1 MVLNWTPEV
10 IVEIFA
16 SIIIFVAALLTY
28 FEPRTKKIR
37 SLFFVRM
44 GMISLVLFFVLD
56 LLGNLFLST
65 ILIRLYPIML
75 FPTTIFFII
84 GINYMI
90 KESFNSIL
98 LIIAFGAGVLLCYL
112 AFQPDAVAFE
122 FRWGYIDINPVGMFE
137 VMEDFLS
144 FFLFIPV
151 FYWGLKT
158 WINAPF
164 SIKKEALIFFIGIIM
179 VAPISL
185 GILIFYYWDP
195 VFIIYS
201 DITMS
206 IGVFIIC
213 IAIFMEPKIL
223 YILPFS
229 VFRIFVKDRNG
240 YPLFDHDWSES
251 GINEPIFTGFINAVQ
266 LMSDEVMNIGGLLS
280 IDLTEG
286 ILILNESEY
295 IIVGLVASK
304 SSKLLRD
311 SLIGFS
317 KDFQIKFK
325 RELKKSIRDKKE
337 YITAYELIDKYFSNF
352 PSKMI
357 KSRKQ
362 PLLLTGKYVKIP
374 LELENKL
381 RIIFPDEEEFEA
393 IKTELIKSPISFTS
407 GFTKL
412 YNELK
417 DEIEKISGEEMKYLD
432 ETSERNKQ

>member
-1 MVLNWTPEV
+1 V
-10 IVEIFA
+10 
-16 SIIIFVAALLTY
+16 
-28 FEPRTKKIR
+28 
-37 SLFFVRM
+37 
-44 GMISLVLFFVLD
+44 
-56 LLGNLFLST
+56 
-65 ILIRLYPIML
+65 
-75 FPTTIFFII
+75 IFFII
-84 GINYMI
+84 GINFMI

-112 AFQPDAVAFE
+112 AFQPDAIEFE
-122 FRWGYIDINPVGMFE
+122 FRRGYIDINPAGMFE

-158 WINAPF
+158 WTNAPF
-164 SIKKEALIFFIGIIM
+164 SIKKEALIFFIGMII

-185 GILIFYYWDP
+185 GVLIFYYWDP

-251 GINEPIFTGFINAVQ
+251 GISEPIFTGFINAVQ

-286 ILILNESEY
+286 ILILYESEY
-295 IIVGLVASK
+295 ITVGLVASK

-352 PSKMI
+352 PSK
-357 KSRKQ
+357 
-362 PLLLTGKYVKIP
+362 
-374 LELENKL
+374 
-381 RIIFPDEEEFEA
+381 
-393 IKTELIKSPISFTS
+393 LIKSKNNPSF
-407 GFTKL
+407 
-412 YNELK
+412 
-417 DEIEKISGEEMKYLD
+417 
-432 ETSERNKQ
+432 

>member
-1 MVLNWTPEV
+1 MVLNWTLEV

-16 SIIIFVAALLTY
+16 SSTIFVAVLLTY

-37 SLFFVRM
+37 SLFFIRM
-44 GMISLVLFFVLD
+44 GMIFLMLFFVLD

-65 ILIRLYPIML
+65 ILVRLYPIML
-75 FPTTIFFII
+75 FPTVIFFII
-84 GINYMI
+84 GINFMI
-90 KESFNSIL
+90 KESFNSII

-112 AFQPDAVAFE
+112 AFQPDAIEFE
-122 FRWGYIDINPVGMFE
+122 FRRGYIHVSPGGMFE

-144 FFLFIPV
+144 FFLLIPV

-164 SIKKEALIFFIGIIM
+164 SIKKEALIFFIGIII

-185 GILIFYYWDP
+185 GVLIFYYWDP
-195 VFIIYS
+195 IFILYS
-201 DITMS
+201 NITLS
-206 IGVFIIC
+206 LGVFIIC
-213 IAIFMEPKIL
+213 IVIYMEPKIL

-251 GINEPIFTGFINAVQ
+251 GISEPIFTGFINAVQ

-286 ILILNESEY
+286 ILILNESEH
-295 IIVGLVASK
+295 ITVGLVASK

-337 YITAYELIDKYFSNF
+337 YTTAYELIDKYFSNF
-352 PSKMI
+352 PSKQI
-357 KSRKQ
+357 KSKKQ

-381 RIIFPDEEEFEA
+381 RIIFPDEEEYED
-393 IKTELIKSPISFTS
+393 IKTELIKSPLSFTS

-417 DEIEKISGEEMKYLD
+417 DEIEKISDEEMKYLD
-432 ETSERNKQ
+432 ENYERDKQ